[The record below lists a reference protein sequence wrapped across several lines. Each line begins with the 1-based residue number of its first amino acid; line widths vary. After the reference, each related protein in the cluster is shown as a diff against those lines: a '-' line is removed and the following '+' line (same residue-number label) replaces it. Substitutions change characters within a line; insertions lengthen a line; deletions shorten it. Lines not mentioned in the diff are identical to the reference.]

1 MTAET
6 TDTTPRRVDARW
18 DTLTPREWEV
28 LRLICRGR
36 TDVQIGKTLGISHR
50 TVSTHAHSLYRKLGV
65 ESRTQAAIKA
75 FRDRKVRR

>member
-1 MTAET
+1 
-6 TDTTPRRVDARW
+6 
-18 DTLTPREWEV
+18 V